1 MQIPVY
7 LFTGFLEA
15 GKTRLIQE
23 SMTDPKFNAG
33 ENTLILLCEEGVE
46 EYNVDAY
53 PCKNIFIQ
61 TVNQES
67 DLTPEYFTEICDQY
81 DFERVVVEY
90 NGMWSIDTLYR
101 NMPESWMV
109 YQEVLLFDSTTFGI
123 YNQNM
128 RQLVVDKLT
137 SAELV
142 IFNRVNE
149 STDKM
154 TLHKAVRG
162 TTTQASI
169 VYEYTDGSVENDTI
183 EDPLPFDI
191 EADAIDISDK
201 DYAIWYRDLV
211 EHRDRYE
218 EKTVRFKGIIA
229 KDPSG
234 KNKIS
239 VIGRHVMTCCADDIV
254 YNGLVFKSDNE
265 GDFST
270 RDWAVIE
277 GKIKSEPCPLY
288 DGVGPVIYATRVER
302 TEKPLSEVA
311 TFY

>member
-23 SMTDPKFNAG
+23 SMRDPKFNAG

-46 EYNVDAY
+46 EYDVDSY

-61 TVNQES
+61 TVNDES
-67 DLTPEYFTEICDQY
+67 DLNPKFFEEICDQY
-81 DFERVVVEY
+81 DFERVIVEY

-101 NMPESWMV
+101 NMPEEWLV
-109 YQEVLLFDSTTFGI
+109 YQEVLLFDSTSFEI

-142 IFNRVNE
+142 VFNRVNE
-149 STDKM
+149 GTDKM
-154 TLHKAVRG
+154 KLHKTVRG
-162 TTTQASI
+162 TNTQSAI
-169 VYEYTDGSVENDTI
+169 VYEYIDGSVENDTI

-191 EADAIDISDK
+191 EAEIIDIADK
-201 DYAIWYRDLV
+201 DYAIWYRDLC
-211 EHRDRYE
+211 EHRERYE
-218 EKTVRFKGIIA
+218 GKTVRFKGIIA
-229 KDPSG
+229 KDPQKKS
-234 KNKIS
+234 KIS
-239 VIGRHVMTCCADDIV
+239 VIGRHVMTCCADDIA

-270 RDWAVIE
+270 RDWAIIE
-277 GKIKSEPCPLY
+277 GRIKSELSPVY
-288 DGVGPVIYATRVER
+288 GGEGPVIYADSVESA
-302 TEKPLSEVA
+302 EKPLSEVA